1 MKTGQL
7 ALLLALLLALPAAAL
22 GQVRSGLPLPASGD
36 VTLPLEEY
44 NKLVDLAN
52 KPAKKP
58 DAPPFPYSIKRAEM
72 KLQVT
77 GESASGSIQ
86 LEGEVFG
93 KGVTRV
99 PLVTGLTI
107 LNAQE
112 KGRELPLQQEGGT
125 HTAILPGP
133 AEFNITLE
141 TGLPLNIEAGRAS
154 LSLPAP
160 AAGTVRLTL
169 SIPGDH
175 TNVNLSR
182 GLITGRSSSNGQTTI
197 EATLEPAQQATL
209 WWATRENAA
218 PPAPREVRFL
228 SEVKTLVSVSEA
240 ELGMAAL
247 ADITVVQGD
256 PAEFQVQIP
265 PGYEVTG
272 ATGASLESSEEDA
285 DVLTLKVANPAL
297 RSHQFLI
304 TMEKSIDAPKAELPF
319 PSFKGSQRETGEVLV
334 ESEGTMELTAKE
346 SGSLKRMDVKETNPF
361 LRSLARHSLQA
372 AFRYHRQP
380 TEAPGL
386 ALEWVRF
393 ADYAVLAAVA
403 QQATVTTLVTSDGKS
418 LSEVKLVLKNQ
429 AQPFLKVNLPAGA
442 SIVSAVVAGETV
454 KPVEGADGNRVPL
467 LRPGFRPAGSYSVSF
482 VFMHSGT
489 PFEKKGDAELT
500 LPKMDLPIGL
510 LEWEV
515 FLPERYKVTDFG
527 GDAIPAR
534 LLPVA
539 PEEEAAVTATGA
551 GVYSSNGT
559 QPNGALDLTGRD
571 AGELLEVMPGFAD
584 VDNLRPGQLGGFVV
598 DQAGAI
604 VPNAHVI
611 VTHIQT
617 GASRRTRTDAGGR
630 WVVSDMPSGRV
641 NITVQAAGFTREEQQ
656 IEYEASR
663 PSRFSCVLKI
673 GSVTDKIEVV
683 SSSEAIARASQQVE
697 REARKAAA
705 QVENAPSSNV
715 MNLQKRVAG
724 VLPIRV
730 DVPRAGNSYRFVRP
744 LVIDEETKV
753 TFNYRT
759 EVGKTKR

>member
-1 MKTGQL
+1 MKTGL
-7 ALLLALLLALPAAAL
+7 LVLLLAVPAAVL
-22 GQVRSGLPLPASGD
+22 GQDKGGLPLPAPEN
-36 VTLPLEEY
+36 VALPLDEY
-44 NKLVDLAN
+44 NKLVELAN

-58 DAPPFPYSIKRAEM
+58 EAPPLPYAIKRAEL

-77 GESASGSIQ
+77 GESASGSIEM
-86 LEGEVFG
+86 EGEVFA
-93 KGVTRV
+93 KGGAKA
-99 PLVTGLTI
+99 PLVSGLTI

-112 KGRELPLQQEGGT
+112 KGKDLPLEQEGGVD
-125 HTAILPGP
+125 TAVLSGPG
-133 AEFNITLE
+133 EFNITLQ
-141 TGLPLNIEAGRAS
+141 TGLPLSIEPGRAS

-160 AAGTVRLTL
+160 AAGAVRLTL
-169 SIPGDH
+169 AIPGDH

-182 GLITGRSSSNGQTTI
+182 GLITARSSSNGQTTI
-197 EATLEPAQQATL
+197 EATLEPAQTATL

-218 PPAPREVRFL
+218 PVAPREVRFL
-228 SEVKTLVSVSEA
+228 SEVETLVTVNEA

-247 ADITVVQGD
+247 ADITVLQGD
-256 PAEFQVQIP
+256 PAQFELQIP
-265 PGYEVTG
+265 AGFEVTG
-272 ATGASLESSEEDA
+272 ATGASLESSEVDSNI
-285 DVLTLKVANPAL
+285 LTLKVANPAL

-304 TMEKSIDAPKAELPF
+304 SMEKSIDAPKADLPLA
-319 PSFKGSQRETGEVLV
+319 SFKGSQRETGEVLV
-334 ESEGTMELTAKE
+334 ETAGTMELTATE
-346 SGSLKRMDVKETNPF
+346 SGSLKRMDLKETNPF
-361 LRSLARHSLQA
+361 LRDMARHSLQA

-380 TEAPGL
+380 TEPLGL
-386 ALEWVRF
+386 ALQWVRF
-393 ADYAVLAAVA
+393 ADFPVLAAVA

-429 AQPFLKVNLPAGA
+429 AQPFLKVNLPGGA
-442 SIVSAVVAGETV
+442 SIVSADVAGEKV

-467 LRPGFRPAGSYSVSF
+467 LRAGFRPAGSYEVSF

-489 PFEKKGDAELT
+489 PFEKKGDAQLS

-539 PEEEAAVTATGA
+539 PEEEVAAAAEAGA
-551 GVYSSNGT
+551 YSSNGT
-559 QPNGALDLTGRD
+559 QPNGAMAVMLGRD
-571 AGELLEVMPGFAD
+571 AGELLDPMSGFAD

-611 VTHIQT
+611 VTHMQT

-630 WVVSDMPSGRV
+630 WVVSDVPSGRV

-656 IEYEASR
+656 IDYESSR
-663 PSRFSCVLKI
+663 PSRFSCVLKV
-673 GSVTDKIEVV
+673 GSLTEKIEVV

-730 DVPRAGNSYRFVRP
+730 DVPHAGNSYRFVRP

-753 TFNYRT
+753 TFNY
-759 EVGKTKR
+759 KTK

>member
-1 MKTGQL
+1 MKTG
-7 ALLLALLLALPAAAL
+7 LLALLLALPLAFPAAAP
-22 GQVRSGLPLPASGD
+22 GQVKGGLPLPASGD

-58 DAPPFPYSIKRAEM
+58 DAPPFAYSIKRAEM

-77 GESASGSIQ
+77 GESAAGTIQ

-93 KGVTRV
+93 KGVTKV

-125 HTAILPGP
+125 HTAILPGA
-133 AEFNITLE
+133 AEFNITLQ
-141 TGLPLNIEAGRAS
+141 TGLPLSIEAGRAS

-169 SIPGDH
+169 AIPGDH

-182 GLITGRSSSNGQTTI
+182 GLITSRSSSNGQTTI
-197 EATLEPAQQATL
+197 EATLEPAQTATL

-247 ADITVVQGD
+247 ADVTVVQGD
-256 PAEFQVQIP
+256 PGEFQVQVP

-272 ATGASLESSEEDA
+272 VTGASLESCEIDA
-285 DVLTLKVANPAL
+285 NLLTLKVANPAL

-304 TMEKSIDAPKAELPF
+304 TMEKSIDAPKADLPF

-334 ESEGTMELTAKE
+334 ETAGTMELTAKE
-346 SGSLKRMDVKETNPF
+346 SGSLKRMDVKETSPF
-361 LRSLARHSLQA
+361 LRGLARHSLQA

-393 ADYAVLAAVA
+393 ADFAVLAAVA

-442 SIVSAVVAGETV
+442 SIVSADVAGEKV
-454 KPVEGADGNRVPL
+454 KPVEGSDGNRVPL
-467 LRPGFRPAGSYSVSF
+467 LRAGFRPAGSYEVSF

-489 PFEKKGDAELT
+489 PFEKKGDAELS

-539 PEEEAAVTATGA
+539 PEEEVAAAA
-551 GVYSSNGT
+551 ESGVYSSNGT
-559 QPNGALDLTGRD
+559 QPNGAMAVMLGRD
-571 AGELLEVMPGFAD
+571 AEELLNPMAGFAD

-598 DQAGAI
+598 DQAGAV
-604 VPNAHVI
+604 VPNAHVE
-611 VTHIQT
+611 VSHMQT
-617 GASRRTRTDAGGR
+617 GVLQRTVTDSGGR
-630 WVVSDMPSGRV
+630 WVVSGVASGRV
-641 NITVQAAGFTREEQQ
+641 NVVVDARGFTRYAQQ
-656 IEYEASR
+656 MDYESSR
-663 PSRFSCVLKI
+663 PSRFSCVLKV

-683 SSSEAIARASQQVE
+683 SSPRDIARASLQVE
-697 REARKAAA
+697 REARQAAA

-730 DVPRAGNSYRFVRP
+730 DVPHAGNSYRFVRP

-753 TFNYRT
+753 TFNY
-759 EVGKTKR
+759 KTK